1 VYQAPLPPALRVE
14 VQFVTE
20 DIEASAVDGYRH
32 RPRVQQKLAYIETA
46 IAHQT
51 FRINR
56 EPARRIRAQDIEVV
70 QITMQHYT
78 LVDR

>member
-1 VYQAPLPPALRVE
+1 VYQAPLPRAQRVE
-14 VQFVTE
+14 VRFVTE

-32 RPRVQQKLAYIETA
+32 RPRVQQQLAHIETA
-46 IAHQT
+46 IAYQT